1 MNERIRHLAILCS
14 EECGD
19 YHIGSNPQF
28 NYEKFVKLLIK
39 EYLDELCNQMEAHNI
54 NLANLPAWYKALEKT
69 EQHFG
74 IKE

>member
-1 MNERIRHLAILCS
+1 MNKQILHLFNEAGFHQPEMERLCL
-14 EECGD
+14 D
-19 YHIGSNPQF
+19 QKF
-28 NYEKFVKLLIK
+28 EKFARLIVN
-39 EYLDELCNQMEAHNI
+39 ECLDELCNQMDAHDI